1 MRTDR
6 EFSQHAYIS
15 EFPGQ
20 SLVSRYQASDD
31 PDTGTAQ
38 TVDRMRAAAE
48 KDCVSEPVMRAT
60 SMALL
65 FGDASEAGRVRAIHD
80 WISTQIKFRQ
90 DDPVCSMILGF
101 DEELD
106 MLIHPARLLTMQ
118 RPSGDCDDFTML
130 TCAMLL
136 CADIPCE
143 IVTIK
148 ADPRDPNRYSHVYA
162 QAITLEGIIP
172 MDCSQSAQ
180 HGYPV
185 GWQPE
190 AGVTERT
197 PWGIMQPPQMGT
209 GLHGYVGLGQSGEV
223 DVEGTDLGGGGG
235 TSDNSSGELTIPS
248 TTTTNTGFTCA
259 PGNIVLDAAGN
270 CGPPTVTTTSPGS
283 GLNLTTLGVA
293 LGADAARIAQLAT
306 LPAGYTLNAAG
317 QPVLAGTAAISTGIA
332 SLFSNP
338 IIWLLIGAAILI
350 PEMEGGGRR

>member
-1 MRTDR
+1 MRTEQ
-6 EFSQHAYIS
+6 EFSRHTYIS

-20 SLVSRYQASDD
+20 SLVTRYQASDD
-31 PDTGTAQ
+31 PDTGTAE

-48 KDCVSEPVMRAT
+48 KDALSAPVMRAT
-60 SMALL
+60 AMALL
-65 FGDASEAGRVRAIHD
+65 FCDGSEAGRVRAIHD
-80 WISTQIKFRQ
+80 WIASNVKFRR
-90 DDPVCSMILGF
+90 DDPVCSVVLGF

-130 TCAMLL
+130 TCSMLL

-162 QAITLEGIIP
+162 QAITLEGIVP

-197 PWGIMQPPQMGT
+197 PWGIMQPPQFGS
-209 GLHGYVGLGQSGEV
+209 GLHGYVGGLGQNADDFGGATDTGGDTSVTPPVVTQPNVAYTLNQYGEEV
-223 DVEGTDLGGGGG
+223 A
-235 TSDNSSGELTIPS
+235 
-248 TTTTNTGFTCA
+248 TT
-259 PGNIVLDAAGN
+259 PE
-270 CGPPTVTTTSPGS
+270 PTTSSSNAS
-283 GLNLTTLGVA
+283 GINWTQLGTA
-293 LGADAARIAQLAT
+293 LGADAAKITQLAT

-317 QPVLAGTAAISTGIA
+317 QPVLASTAALSTGIA

-338 IIWLLIGAAILI
+338 IIWLLIGAALLI
-350 PEMEGGGRR
+350 PEMEGGRR